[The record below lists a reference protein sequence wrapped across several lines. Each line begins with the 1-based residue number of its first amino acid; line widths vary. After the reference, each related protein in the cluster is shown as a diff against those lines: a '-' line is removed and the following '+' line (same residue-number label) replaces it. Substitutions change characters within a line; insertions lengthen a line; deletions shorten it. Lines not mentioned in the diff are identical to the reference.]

1 MSVMRIIA
9 AIYLVL
15 LAVYYGFQTRIIF
28 PGAES
33 QGQPFAKLRPP
44 PGCELVT
51 LATPLGEQ
59 VAAIYGPALAP
70 DARPDPA
77 ADSRP
82 TLIYFYGNAMC
93 ASASIDQFDEF
104 RRLGLNVIIP
114 DYLGYGMSGGHASEK
129 GCQATAD
136 AVYEYLVAKRHVAP
150 GRIIAGGWSLGAA
163 VAIDLASRHKVGGLI
178 AFSAFTSGVDMGRR
192 IAPFLPV
199 SLLLRHR
206 FESQRKIKTI
216 QCPIL
221 IGHGRA
227 DSLIPFEMGQKLA
240 ASAGGPVSTL
250 WIDGAGHNDFF
261 DTGGRR
267 IDEAIVR
274 FMAAMDSRAR

>member
-1 MSVMRIIA
+1 MSAVRIIG

-33 QGQPFAKLRPP
+33 QGQPYAKLRPP
-44 PGCELVT
+44 PGCDLVT
-51 LATPLGEQ
+51 LSAPRGEQ
-59 VAAIYGPALAP
+59 IVAIHGPALAP
-70 DARPDPA
+70 DRRPDPQA
-77 ADSRP
+77 ASRP

-93 ASASIDQFDEF
+93 ASAALDQFEQF

-136 AVYEYLVAKRHVAP
+136 AVYEYLLGKRGVAP
-150 GRIIAGGWSLGAA
+150 ERIIAGGWSLGAA
-163 VAIDLASRHKVGGLI
+163 VAIDLASRHKVGGLV
-178 AFSAFTSGVDMGRR
+178 ACSAFTSGVDMGRR

-206 FESQRKIKTI
+206 FESERKIKTI

-240 ASAGGPVSTL
+240 SSAGGPVSTL
-250 WIDGAGHNDFF
+250 WIEGAGHNDFF
-261 DTGGRR
+261 DVAGRR

-274 FMAAMDSRAR
+274 FAAVMDSQAR